1 MCYYMERELNRI
13 LKDMT
18 DSTAKSY
25 KSSYMRL
32 RKLMELKDKR
42 KPISKMSLADILKA
56 IETIENPSTRHSVF
70 VISKKIFDYEKNKEA
85 FDAVDKKIR
94 EDKRSLQ
101 VSKNGVLDKTLPTFK
116 ELKAAIKNEMNPKKY
131 IVSFIMFKLTCRN
144 MDIALA
150 DVHAKPKDSYDENR
164 NHIIIDGAKVIF
176 IRNRY
181 KTAKKYGV
189 KKNVINV
196 KKFTDMVKLFLGDSE
211 KKALFS
217 QKNGGEITGSSIASY
232 LKKFIV
238 LGLNEGQIIKIVL
251 KQADET
257 GSYNMLRTIANNRGT
272 SISVLL
278 SEYDVSNIS
287 QPNTEITNDQTQTVT
302 QEVEVDV

>member
-1 MCYYMERELNRI
+1 MERELNNI
-13 LKDMT
+13 LKDISE
-18 DSTAKSY
+18 STAKSY
-25 KSSYMRL
+25 RGSYLRL
-32 RKLMELKDKR
+32 RKLLELKDKR
-42 KPISKMSLADILKA
+42 KPIKKISLADVLSA

-70 VISKKIFDYEKNKEA
+70 VISKKIFDYEKNKDA

-101 VSKNGVLDKTLPTFK
+101 VSKNGVLDKTLPTYK
-116 ELKAAIKNEMNPKKY
+116 ELKTAIKNETNPKKY
-131 IVSFIMFKLTCRN
+131 IVSFLMFKLTCRN

-150 DVHAKPKDSYDENR
+150 DLHAKPKENYDENR
-164 NHIIIDGAKVIF
+164 NHLIIDGEKVIF
-176 IRNRY
+176 IRNKY
-181 KTAKKYGV
+181 KTVKKYGV

-196 KKFTDMVKLFLGDSE
+196 KKFTDMMKTFLGDAE

-217 QKNGGEITGSSIASY
+217 QRNGGEITGSAIASY

-238 LGLNEGQIIKIVL
+238 LGLNEGQIVKIVL

-257 GSYNMLRTIANNRGT
+257 GSYNMLRTISNNRGT

-287 QPNTEITNDQTQTVT
+287 EPTTEITNEQTQDVK
-302 QEVEVDV
+302 QEVSVEV

>member
-1 MCYYMERELNRI
+1 MERELNNI
-13 LKDMT
+13 LKDMS

-25 KSSYMRL
+25 RGSYLRL
-32 RKLMELKDKR
+32 RKLLELKDKR
-42 KPISKMSLADILKA
+42 KPIKKISLADVLTK

-70 VISKKIFDYEKNKEA
+70 VISKKIFDYEKNKDA

-101 VSKNGVLDKTLPTFK
+101 VSKNGVLDKTLPTYK
-116 ELKAAIKNEMNPKKY
+116 ELKTAIKNETNPKKY
-131 IVSFIMFKLTCRN
+131 IVSFLMFKLTCRN

-150 DVHAKPKDSYDENR
+150 DLHAKPKENYDENR
-164 NHIIIDGAKVIF
+164 NHLIIDGEKVIF
-176 IRNRY
+176 IRNKY
-181 KTAKKYGV
+181 KTVKKYGQ

-196 KKFTDMVKLFLGDSE
+196 KKFTDKVIEFLGDSE

-217 QKNGGEITGSSIASY
+217 QRNGGEITGSAIASY

-238 LGLNEGQIIKIVL
+238 LGLNEGQIVKIVL
-251 KQADET
+251 KHADES
-257 GSYNMLRTIANNRGT
+257 GSYNMLRNISNNRGT

-278 SEYDVSNIS
+278 SEYDISNLKPPS
-287 QPNTEITNDQTQTVT
+287 TEIVSEQTQDVK
-302 QEVEVDV
+302 QEVEVEV

>member
-1 MCYYMERELNRI
+1 MERELNNI
-13 LKDMT
+13 LKDMS

-25 KSSYMRL
+25 RGSYLRL
-32 RKLMELKDKR
+32 RKLLELKDKR
-42 KPISKMSLADILKA
+42 KPIKKISLADVLTK

-70 VISKKIFDYEKNKEA
+70 VISKKIFDYEKNKEL

-101 VSKNGVLDKTLPTFK
+101 VSKNGVLDKTLPTYK
-116 ELKAAIKNEMNPKKY
+116 ELKTAIKNETNPKKY
-131 IVSFIMFKLTCRN
+131 IVSFLMFKLTCRN

-150 DVHAKPKDSYDENR
+150 DLHAKPKENYDENR
-164 NHIIIDGAKVIF
+164 NHLIIDGEKVIF
-176 IRNRY
+176 IRNKY
-181 KTAKKYGV
+181 KTVKKYDV

-196 KKFTDMVKLFLGDSE
+196 KKFTDMMKTFLGDAE

-217 QKNGGEITGSSIASY
+217 QRNGGEITGSAIASY

-238 LGLNEGQIIKIVL
+238 LGLNEGQIVKIVL
-251 KQADET
+251 KHADES
-257 GSYNMLRTIANNRGT
+257 GSYNMLRNISNNRGT

-278 SEYDVSNIS
+278 SEYDISNLKPPS
-287 QPNTEITNDQTQTVT
+287 TEIVQEQTQDVK
-302 QEVEVDV
+302 QEVEVEV

>member
-1 MCYYMERELNRI
+1 MERELNNI
-13 LKDMT
+13 LKDMS

-25 KSSYMRL
+25 RGSYLRL
-32 RKLMELKDKR
+32 RKLLKLTDKR
-42 KPISKMSLADILKA
+42 KPIKKMSLADVLSA
-56 IETIENPSTRHSVF
+56 IETVENPSTRHSVF
-70 VISKKIFDYEKNKEA
+70 VISKKIFDYEKNKDA

-94 EDKRSLQ
+94 EDKRTLQ
-101 VSKNGVLDKTLPTFK
+101 VNKNGNLDKTLPTYK
-116 ELKAAIKNEMNPKKY
+116 ELKTAIKNETNPKKY
-131 IVSFIMFKLTCRN
+131 IVSFLMFKLTCRN

-150 DVHAKPKDSYDENR
+150 DLHAKPKENYDENR
-164 NHIIIDGAKVIF
+164 NHLIIDGEKVIF
-176 IRNRY
+176 IRNKY
-181 KTAKKYGV
+181 KTVKKYDV

-196 KKFTDMVKLFLGDSE
+196 KKFTDMMKTFLGDAE

-217 QKNGGEITGSSIASY
+217 QRNGGEITGSAIASY

-238 LGLNEGQIIKIVL
+238 LGLNEGQIVKIVL

-257 GSYNMLRTIANNRGT
+257 GSYNMLRTISNNRGT

-287 QPNTEITNDQTQTVT
+287 EPTTEITNEQTQDVK
-302 QEVEVDV
+302 QEVSVEV

>member
-1 MCYYMERELNRI
+1 MERELKRI
-13 LKDMT
+13 MKDMT
-18 DSTAKSY
+18 DSTANSY
-25 KSSYMRL
+25 RSSYMRL
-32 RKLMELKDKR
+32 RKLMNLTDRR
-42 KPISKMSLADILKA
+42 KPIAKMPLADILKG

-70 VISKKIFDYEKNKEA
+70 VISKKLFDYEKNKEP

-150 DVHAKPKDSYDENR
+150 DVHATPKDNYDETR
-164 NHIIIDGAKVIF
+164 NHIIIDGSKVIF

-211 KKALFS
+211 NKALFA

-238 LGLNEGQIIKIVL
+238 LNLNEGQIIKIVL

-287 QPNTEITNDQTQTVT
+287 HPNTEITNEQTQTVV

>member
-1 MCYYMERELNRI
+1 MERELNNI
-13 LKDMT
+13 LKDMS

-25 KSSYMRL
+25 RGSYLRL
-32 RKLMELKDKR
+32 RKLLELKDKR
-42 KPISKMSLADILKA
+42 KPIKKISLADVLTK

-70 VISKKIFDYEKNKEA
+70 VISKKIFDYEKNKDA

-101 VSKNGVLDKTLPTFK
+101 VSKNGVLDKTLPTYK
-116 ELKAAIKNEMNPKKY
+116 ELKTAIKNETNPKKY
-131 IVSFIMFKLTCRN
+131 IVSFLMFKLTCRN

-150 DVHAKPKDSYDENR
+150 DLHAKPKENYDENR
-164 NHIIIDGAKVIF
+164 NHLIIDGEKVIF
-176 IRNRY
+176 IRNKY
-181 KTAKKYGV
+181 KTVKKYGV

-196 KKFTDMVKLFLGDSE
+196 KKFTDMMKTFLGDAE

-217 QKNGGEITGSSIASY
+217 QRNGGEITGSAIASY

-238 LGLNEGQIIKIVL
+238 LGLNEGQIVKIVL
-251 KQADET
+251 KHADES
-257 GSYNMLRTIANNRGT
+257 GSYNMLRNISNNRGT

-278 SEYDVSNIS
+278 SEYDVSNIKE
-287 QPNTEITNDQTQTVT
+287 PTTEIVSEQTQDVK
-302 QEVEVDV
+302 QEVEVEV

>member
-1 MCYYMERELNRI
+1 MERELKSI

-25 KSSYMRL
+25 RSSYMRL

-150 DVHAKPKDSYDENR
+150 DVHATPKDKYDDKR

-196 KKFTDMVKLFLGDSE
+196 KKFTDMGKLFLGDSE

-287 QPNTEITNDQTQTVT
+287 QPNTEITNDQTQNVT
-302 QEVEVDV
+302 QEVKLNL

>member
-1 MCYYMERELNRI
+1 MERELNNI
-13 LKDMT
+13 LKDISE
-18 DSTAKSY
+18 STAKSY
-25 KSSYMRL
+25 RGSYLRL
-32 RKLMELKDKR
+32 RKLLELKDKR
-42 KPISKMSLADILKA
+42 KPIKKISLADVLSA
-56 IETIENPSTRHSVF
+56 IRTVENPSTRHSVF
-70 VISKKIFDYEKNKEA
+70 VIAKKIFDYEKNKDV

-101 VSKNGVLDKTLPTFK
+101 VSKNGNLDKTLPTYK
-116 ELKAAIKNEMNPKKY
+116 ELKTAIKNETNPKKY
-131 IVSFIMFKLTCRN
+131 IVSFLMFKLTCRN

-150 DVHAKPKDSYDENR
+150 DLHAKPKENYDENR
-164 NHIIIDGAKVIF
+164 NHLIIDGEKVIF
-176 IRNRY
+176 IRNKY
-181 KTAKKYGV
+181 KTVKKYGV

-196 KKFTDMVKLFLGDSE
+196 KKFTDMMKTFLGDAE

-217 QKNGGEITGSSIASY
+217 QRNGGEITGSAIASY

-238 LGLNEGQIIKIVL
+238 LGLNEGQIVKIVL

-257 GSYNMLRTIANNRGT
+257 GSYNMLRTISNNRGT

-287 QPNTEITNDQTQTVT
+287 EPTTEITNEQTQDVK
-302 QEVEVDV
+302 QEVSVEV

>member
-1 MCYYMERELNRI
+1 MERELNRI

-18 DSTAKSY
+18 DSTSKSY
-25 KSSYMRL
+25 RSSYMRL
-32 RKLMELKDKR
+32 RKLLNLTDRR
-42 KPISKMSLADILKA
+42 KPIKKMSLADILTA

-85 FDAVDKKIR
+85 FDAVDKQIR

-150 DVHAKPKDSYDENR
+150 DVHATPKDNYDDKR
-164 NHIIIDGAKVIF
+164 NHIIIDGTKVIF

-211 KKALFS
+211 NKALFA

-302 QEVEVDV
+302 QDVSVVV

>member
-1 MCYYMERELNRI
+1 MERELNSI

-25 KSSYMRL
+25 RSSYMRL

-42 KPISKMSLADILKA
+42 KPIKKMSLADILKG

-189 KKNVINV
+189 KKNIINV
-196 KKFTDMVKLFLGDSE
+196 KKYTDMVKLFLGDSE

>member
-1 MCYYMERELNRI
+1 MERELNRI

-18 DSTAKSY
+18 DSTSKSY
-25 KSSYMRL
+25 RSSYIRL

-42 KPISKMSLADILKA
+42 KPIAKMSLADILKA

-150 DVHAKPKDSYDENR
+150 DVHAKPKDNYDENR

-211 KKALFS
+211 KKALFA

-287 QPNTEITNDQTQTVT
+287 QPNTEITNDQTQNVT
-302 QEVEVDV
+302 QEVKLNL

>member
-1 MCYYMERELNRI
+1 MERELNNI
-13 LKDMT
+13 LKDMS

-25 KSSYMRL
+25 RGSYLRL
-32 RKLMELKDKR
+32 RKLLELKDKR
-42 KPISKMSLADILKA
+42 KPIKKISLADVLTK

-70 VISKKIFDYEKNKEA
+70 VISKKIFDYEKNKEL

-101 VSKNGVLDKTLPTFK
+101 VSKNGVLDKTLPTYK
-116 ELKAAIKNEMNPKKY
+116 ELKTAIKNETNPKKY
-131 IVSFIMFKLTCRN
+131 IVSFLMFKLTCRN

-150 DVHAKPKDSYDENR
+150 DLHAKPKENYDENR
-164 NHIIIDGAKVIF
+164 NHLIIDGEKVIF
-176 IRNRY
+176 IRNKY
-181 KTAKKYGV
+181 KTVKKYDV

-196 KKFTDMVKLFLGDSE
+196 KKFTEMVKTFLGDSE

-217 QKNGGEITGSSIASY
+217 QRNGGEITGSAIASY

-238 LGLNEGQIIKIVL
+238 LGLNEGQIVKIVL
-251 KQADET
+251 KHADES
-257 GSYNMLRTIANNRGT
+257 GSYNMLRNISNNRGT

-278 SEYDVSNIS
+278 SEYDISNLKPPS
-287 QPNTEITNDQTQTVT
+287 TEIVQEQTQDVK
-302 QEVEVDV
+302 QEVEVEV

>member
-1 MCYYMERELNRI
+1 MERELNNI
-13 LKDMT
+13 LKDMS

-25 KSSYMRL
+25 RGSYLRL
-32 RKLMELKDKR
+32 RKLLKLTDKR
-42 KPISKMSLADILKA
+42 KPIKKMSLADVLSE

-70 VISKKIFDYEKNKEA
+70 VISKKIFDYEKNKDA

-101 VSKNGVLDKTLPTFK
+101 VSKNGVLDKTLPTYK
-116 ELKAAIKNEMNPKKY
+116 ELKTAIKNETNPKKY
-131 IVSFIMFKLTCRN
+131 IVSFLMFKLTCRN

-150 DVHAKPKDSYDENR
+150 DLHAKPKENYDENR
-164 NHIIIDGAKVIF
+164 NHLIVDGEKVIF
-176 IRNRY
+176 IRNKY
-181 KTAKKYGV
+181 KTVKKYGV

-196 KKFTDMVKLFLGDSE
+196 KKFTDMMKTFLGDAE

-217 QKNGGEITGSSIASY
+217 QRNGGEITGSAIASY

-238 LGLNEGQIIKIVL
+238 LGLNEGQIVKIVL
-251 KQADET
+251 RYADET
-257 GSYNMLRTIANNRGT
+257 GSYNMLRTISNNRGT

-287 QPNTEITNDQTQTVT
+287 EPTTEIVSEQTQDVK
-302 QEVEVDV
+302 QEVEVEV